1 MTWNTGPASAGI
13 TGRHTWNPQFLNC
26 GFRETVVR
34 RVFPF
39 VSMAY
44 FDFTSARAI
53 VDYAAECVRLA
64 STCFGNRKKLH
75 AIVHGASLVASVGI
89 AELWAQL
96 TSDRRALLS
105 LPFIGG
111 VTAMHLL
118 KNLGA
123 DVAKND
129 RHLARLSVELGFSD
143 ASALCT
149 FISTRTGEPA
159 SAVDI
164 VLWRHCTLTAYV

>member
-1 MTWNTGPASAGI
+1 MTSMTDPVNHYLRAKAFVLDAGYAGEYLWQVRQK
-13 TGRHTWNPQFLNC
+13 GRAVTETEFLREYSWVVLGC

-44 FDFTSARAI
+44 FDFVSASVI
-53 VDYAAECVRLA
+53 VDHAAECIRLA
-64 STCFGNRKKLH
+64 SACFGNRKKLQ

-89 AELWAQL
+89 AELWEQL
-96 TSDRRALLS
+96 TKDRRALLN

-111 VTAMHLL
+111 VTAAHLL
-118 KNLGA
+118 KNLGS

-129 RHLARLSVELGFSD
+129 RH
-143 ASALCT
+143 
-149 FISTRTGEPA
+149 
-159 SAVDI
+159 
-164 VLWRHCTLTAYV
+164 